1 MQLLEH
7 LKNLRK
13 QRDILLMTHIVVGYP
28 DLEQS
33 LALVDAMVA
42 AGVDLMEL
50 QIPFS
55 EPIADGP
62 VILHA
67 NQVAL
72 ANGIRVEQ
80 CFAFAREVTR
90 RHKIPFLFMS
100 YYNILA
106 KRGVDRFVAA
116 SAEAG
121 LTGAIVPDLP
131 PEEASE
137 YGACMKQHGLA
148 PIYIFSPR
156 TPDTRLKLL
165 GAAGDGFVYAVA
177 RKGVTGSKTEFSDDL
192 AQYLARCRAATALPL
207 AVGFGLKSRKD
218 VEFLVGKAD
227 IAVVGSETL
236 RVLDQGGVAAAGEF
250 IRSLR
255 G

>member
-1 MQLLEH
+1 
-7 LKNLRK
+7 
-13 QRDILLMTHIVVGYP
+13 VGYP

-33 LALVDAMVA
+33 LALVDAMVE

-67 NQVAL
+67 NQAAL
-72 ANGIRVEQ
+72 ARGISVDQ

-90 RHKIPFLFMS
+90 RHAIPFLFMS

-106 KRGVDRFVAA
+106 KRGVERFVAA
-116 SAEAG
+116 SKDAG
-121 LTGAIVPDLP
+121 LAGAIVPDLP
-131 PEEASE
+131 PEEAGDYNAS
-137 YGACMKQHGLA
+137 MRKHGLS

-156 TPDTRLKLL
+156 TPDARLRLL
-165 GAAGDGFVYAVA
+165 GGAGNGFVYAVA
-177 RKGVTGSKTEFSDDL
+177 RKGVTGSATEFSDEL
-192 AQYLARCRAATALPL
+192 ATYLARCRAATDLPL

-236 RVLDQGGVAAAGEF
+236 RVLDQDGVAAAGAF

-255 G
+255 V